1 MSGFGNSAFGTSVF
15 GYGTSMVTT
24 IPKTTFLIQADNKT
38 PGNDLAID
46 PITGDYIL
54 NGQDQ
59 FVGASEIANDVYYA
73 LATKFGSGILPQF
86 GLNLSSVTLITSN
99 IQIKVNA
106 AVKSAL
112 SNLISS
118 SLISLNSVSIQLGNI
133 GVLNIQVSWTD
144 TSNNIIQTTT
154 IPIIA

>member
-1 MSGFGNSAFGTSVF
+1 
-15 GYGTSMVTT
+15 
-24 IPKTTFLIQADNKT
+24 
-38 PGNDLAID
+38 
-46 PITGDYIL
+46 
-54 NGQDQ
+54 
-59 FVGASEIANDVYYA
+59 
-73 LATKFGSGILPQF
+73 
-86 GLNLSSVTLITSN
+86 LITSN